1 MASHDLDDGDGSL
14 LIDGG
19 VEDDLADGG
28 GNILCGA
35 SEARCVVGEDKI
47 VVDGL
52 RDSDEFHI
60 ASNLLRIVGELVHGI
75 HGVVS
80 AHIEEVSDVHLT
92 EVIEDRRVNF
102 TV

>member
-1 MASHDLDDGDGSL
+1 M
-14 LIDGG
+14 
-19 VEDDLADGG
+19 VF
-28 GNILCGA
+28 
-35 SEARCVVGEDKI
+35 
-47 VVDGL
+47 

-60 ASNLLRIVGELVHGI
+60 VSNLLRIAGELVHDV

>member
-1 MASHDLDDGDGSL
+1 MNA
-14 LIDGG
+14 
-19 VEDDLADGG
+19 VEDIRRNLH
-28 GNILCGA
+28 GA
-35 SEARCVVGEDKI
+35 VEAECHIGAPDI

-60 ASNLLRIVGELVHGI
+60 ASNLLRIAGELVHGI